1 MNKNFTVGGLFSGV
15 GGIELG
21 FKQAGFEIAWSN
33 EIDKYACKTY
43 IENFPNHK
51 LFPKCIEDYLSKDKN
66 YKQYYNKNIRSTG
79 NNHLLGAWIKGKM
92 EQHGALM
99 RLHPFNLD
107 VLENYG
113 KDSIKFYKI
122 SEGNFYIQF

>member
-1 MNKNFTVGGLFSGV
+1 MPDYPRGDFKAYTNDGYIINMQTSG
-15 GGIELG
+15 
-21 FKQAGFEIAWSN
+21 
-33 EIDKYACKTY
+33 D
-43 IENFPNHK
+43 
-51 LFPKCIEDYLSKDKN
+51 
-66 YKQYYNKNIRSTG
+66 YNKNIPPIG

-122 SEGNFYIQF
+122 SEGNYYIKF